1 MNHKTGEVG
10 ALDGTMINYN
20 TGTSTGSMVMHD
32 TQVGDCLRIFLQIFL
47 FSENI
52 FLKTYSSL
60 VRARR

>member
-10 ALDGTMINYN
+10 AMDGTMINYN

-32 TQVGDCLRIFLQIFL
+32 TQVAHCSRIFGKYFS

-52 FLKTYSSL
+52 FLKTYFSL